1 MRDVSG
7 FVTDGDHCVAITL
20 DLFRLNNSRKLL
32 KWNDN
37 PHKRITIDIHFDCRK
52 ALSQHEK
59 SPLS

>member
-20 DLFRLNNSRKLL
+20 DLFRRNNSWKLL

-37 PHKRITIDIHFDCRK
+37 PHKRIMVDIHSDQRK
-52 ALSQHEK
+52 ALFPYEK
-59 SPLS
+59 GPLS